1 MKIRLSKGLL
11 ALLASLAVSTA
22 EAGYYQIGGI
32 IGVDKDGNAET
43 KTITVD
49 DIPVTSD
56 RYAPTAKDGSG
67 TLTIETGGTIANA
80 LFVREGAL
88 VLKDKAVSL
97 TGTREGLANNDGFV
111 PLSVGGKNSKL
122 EVDNAELSIGT
133 WGAALVVGGID
144 GSGSLV
150 LKNKARLE
158 NKNGFSTFIGQLS
171 YRFNGKPSTTFGF
184 QNMHASTATTSGNVS
199 TKQDRYQGT
208 YRLSDPNDTWSNEFG
223 TGYVEVTGKSY
234 FDTGAMGALYM
245 ADGKLIVDD
254 HSTVKAGT
262 DSQYANSHT
271 SEIGEIQ
278 GCKSE
283 IEVKGNSELHF
294 RSAVNFGWAP
304 KTNSSMLIDKSTLQV
319 DGHLSVANSIL
330 SSATG
335 IKASIVLQ
343 DHATAKFNTVKIGH
357 ENILDEKSAFLK
369 VDSTSA
375 VEALRDDSLI
385 ELIGYGAYV
394 ENEGSIG
401 VDMLLNGGQLTA
413 MDGSSMADV
422 TVNGATF
429 MVYGN
434 VEMTGALTLNT
445 YAYMEFNNYGIINL
459 NGNNLTI
466 ADDVSVRVYLSE
478 GQSADNLAIFAN
490 VGEVFEG
497 DYSIDVYDTQG
508 EWIKKV
514 AVSDVITVLVPE
526 PATSTL
532 SLLALAGLAARRRRK

>member
-1 MKIRLSKGLL
+1 M
-11 ALLASLAVSTA
+11 
-22 EAGYYQIGGI
+22 
-32 IGVDKDGNAET
+32 
-43 KTITVD
+43 
-49 DIPVTSD
+49 
-56 RYAPTAKDGSG
+56 
-67 TLTIETGGTIANA
+67 TIETGGTIANA
-80 LFVREGAL
+80 LFVREGSL

-97 TGTREGLANNDGFV
+97 TGTREGLVNNDGFV

-122 EVDNAELSIGT
+122 EVDNAELSIDT
-133 WGAALVVGGID
+133 WGASLVVGGID

-171 YRFNGKPSTTFGF
+171 YRFNGKPSSTFGF
-184 QNMHASTATTSGNVS
+184 QNMHASTATTSGKVS
-199 TKQDRYQGT
+199 TKEDRYQGT

-319 DGHLSVANSIL
+319 DGHLSVANTVL
-330 SSATG
+330 NNNPKD

-357 ENILDEKSAFLK
+357 ENIWDEKSAFLK
-369 VDSTSA
+369 VDSTSD
-375 VEALRDDSLI
+375 VEALSDDSLI

-445 YAYMEFNNYGIINL
+445 YAYMEFNNYGIIDL

-466 ADDVSVRVYLSE
+466 ADDVSVRVYLTE

-508 EWIKKV
+508 KWIKNV